1 MKTSTKIIAVAAL
14 LILLTGVVTMSFDNK
29 IAFASQSSDGVGIV
43 SARGVWHRPDDTG
56 TEKTVDG
63 VCAFL
68 DKLQRAG
75 INLVFLE
82 TFYHGMAMYRS
93 KFVPYYTK
101 FQSYDYGEY
110 DDYMSCFV
118 AEAKKRGIEVHAWV
132 EDFYIGIT
140 DNYFTKHLPE
150 WLMVTDKGSTR
161 NTEGGGYIFLDPA
174 NDQVRDYPVSFY
186 NELLATFPDV
196 KGLNLDYIR
205 YPVSDQSDDTG
216 YTQAAIAAF
225 CKQQNIGGA
234 FSATEFAAYVKN
246 NGLYT
251 AWVDFRA
258 NLITDF
264 VRIVF
269 ESVRTNHSGKLL
281 STAIFPEPSLSYNT
295 KKQDFGTWIKNGY
308 IDIVTPMAYYDNAA
322 TLKSALAE
330 MSADCDKCFCYA
342 GLSSTYHNL
351 SQADVVKQLEVCDQT
366 GMDGFVFFGAK
377 SLVEND
383 GYVELLHNRFNG
395 VSSVTPHAE
404 VGKLYDATVVPLVNY
419 LEQNGESSA
428 AVTELIN
435 ALNPLKTCNE
445 SSEQSFSEGVKALR
459 LAVKYNLS
467 QYVSDK
473 NFEAAN
479 QCLGKLYRFCSVKL
493 ARLKAFE
500 TNQNNPTPTPPN
512 ADNGGSEQNK
522 GDTSGGNLG
531 IVIGASAVALALSV
545 VLAVIVAKKRK
556 SRL

>member
-1 MKTSTKIIAVAAL
+1 MKTSTKIIAAAAL

-56 TEKTVDG
+56 TEKTVGG

-174 NDQVRDYPVSFY
+174 NNDVKNYLVAFY
-186 NELLATFPDV
+186 NELLTTFPDV

-205 YPVSDQSDDTG
+205 YPVSDQSNDTG

-225 CKQQNIGGA
+225 CKQQNIDGS
-234 FSATEFAAYVKN
+234 FSATEFASYVKN

-251 AWVDFRA
+251 AWMDFRA

-264 VRIVF
+264 VRTVF
-269 ESVRTNHSGKLL
+269 ESVRTNHTGKLL
-281 STAIFPEPSLSYNT
+281 STAIFPESSLSYNT
-295 KKQDFGTWIKNGY
+295 KKQDFGTWIKKGY

-322 TLKSALAE
+322 TLKSALTE
-330 MSADCDKCFCYA
+330 MSNDCDKCFCYA
-342 GLSSTYHNL
+342 GLSPTYHNL

-377 SLVEND
+377 SLVEKD
-383 GYVELLHNRFNG
+383 DYVELLHNRFNG
-395 VSSVTPHAE
+395 VSAVTPHAE
-404 VGKLYDATVVPLVNY
+404 VEKLYDATVVPLAEH
-419 LEQNGESSA
+419 LKQNGESSA
-428 AVTELIN
+428 AVSELVN

-445 SSEQSFSEGVKALR
+445 HSEQSFREGVKVLR
-459 LAVKYNLS
+459 LTAKYNLY

-473 NFEAAN
+473 NFEVAN
-479 QCLGKLYRFCSVKL
+479 QCLSKLYRFCSVKL

-500 TNQNNPTPTPPN
+500 ANQNNPTPTPPN
-512 ADNGGSEQNK
+512 AGDGGSEQNK
-522 GDTSGGNLG
+522 GDFGDGNLG
-531 IVIGASAVALALSV
+531 VVIGASAVVLLLSV